1 MLPHLSFELVQH
13 QLELVV
19 VTVHPH
25 RLQDLMDIGPGQVVP
40 PPSTP
45 RELQPRNAFLSPSQ
59 NRPETGSQSAK

>member
-25 RLQDLMDIGPGQVVP
+25 RLQDRMDIGPGQVVP
-40 PPSTP
+40 PHRHQES
-45 RELQPRNAFLSPSQ
+45 FSPG
-59 NRPETGSQSAK
+59 PHF